1 MRLVLYNSTS
11 RGSSPN
17 LVGLQDDA
25 FSTLP
30 TVLVCPL
37 KAGIVLTPFRVEVN
51 CHDEALVACT
61 DLTRPI
67 RRTALRAVGQLDAAT
82 SRLIMERFHSL
93 LAR

>member
-1 MRLVLYNSTS
+1 VRLALYNSTA
-11 RGSSPN
+11 RGNSPN
-17 LVGLQDDA
+17 LVGLQDEA

-37 KAGIVLTPFRVEVN
+37 KAGILLTAFRAEVN
-51 CHDEALVACT
+51 WHGETLVACT

-67 RRTALRAVGQLDAAT
+67 RRTALRPIGHLDDGT
-82 SRLIMERFHSL
+82 SRLILERFRRL